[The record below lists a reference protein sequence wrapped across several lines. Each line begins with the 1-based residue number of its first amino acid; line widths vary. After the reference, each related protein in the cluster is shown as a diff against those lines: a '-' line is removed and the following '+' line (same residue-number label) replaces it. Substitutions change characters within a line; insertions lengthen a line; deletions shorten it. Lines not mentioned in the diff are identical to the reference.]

1 MMICDICVFDLYGTH
16 TRTWTGKSGNT
27 YRKAVLVLVVVVYW
41 MLLSVVPLSFCH
53 LLNLLVR
60 RTLYTPI
67 GPTSPVPLLG
77 TGGTRVQRRGVSLY
91 CMPRGWPCPAGVG
104 GDPRFPSLYMY
115 VYPARDGGEAALMC
129 SCVGGAL
136 RRPHMIAADVF
147 PAHSPHT
154 PYPLPDVD
162 HSTLATTQRMLLTL
176 RAYPTV
182 EDELSARPPAY
193 E

>member
-41 MLLSVVPLSFCH
+41 MLLSVVPLS
-53 LLNLLVR
+53 LSPTELAGPPN
-60 RTLYTPI
+60 TLHTDRPYISSSTWAQAAPACS
-67 GPTSPVPLLG
+67 G
-77 TGGTRVQRRGVSLY
+77 GVSPCTVCHADGRALQAWAVTLAFPLSI
-91 CMPRGWPCPAGVG
+91 CTCTRRAMEARPRLC
-104 GDPRFPSLYMY
+104 
-115 VYPARDGGEAALMC
+115 AA
-129 SCVGGAL
+129 VGGAL